1 MTEISERARQLGTE
15 NAFAVLSNIETLRKQ
30 GRDIISFCIGQPDF
44 PTPEHAC
51 NAAITAMHEGNTGYT
66 ESAGIAGL
74 RKAVAAHVS
83 RSRHINVE
91 EDEVVC
97 GAGAKPFIEYTIQAV
112 TDYGQGHEVIYPV
125 PGFPVYENQV
135 SHQGAVAVPLSVPAR
150 PDEKRELDELESRIN
165 DNTRLLIINSPH
177 NPSGRVYSRRFL
189 EAIAEMIRNRESI
202 WVLSDEPYSAFVY
215 DDDFASIASVRGMQE
230 RTVIVDSVSKTYSMT
245 GWRVGYA
252 VNSLLA
258 DVFSRMVTNTSSC
271 SAHPNQYAAIA
282 ALSGPQESVDEMR
295 RVFKARRDH
304 IVSSLNKLEGVE
316 CLVPAGAFYAW
327 PDVTG
332 LCKTLNIPGSAALA
346 RRLLQEAGVA
356 VLADAHFC
364 KPGDAGRQHLRFSYA
379 CSMEDIDRGIERI
392 GRFISDAKQKR

>member
-1 MTEISERARQLGTE
+1 MTEISERARLLGTE
-15 NAFAVLSNIETLRKQ
+15 NAFSVLSEIEMLRKQ

-51 NAAITAMHEGNTGYT
+51 NAAIKAMREGNTGYT
-66 ESAGIAGL
+66 ESAGIARL
-74 RKAVAAHVS
+74 RKAVANYISCS
-83 RSRHINVE
+83 RNIDVQP
-91 EDEVVC
+91 DEVVC

-112 TDYGQGHEVIYPV
+112 TEYGRGHEVIYPV

-135 SHQGAVAVPLSVPAR
+135 THQGAVAVPLPVPAR

-189 EAIAEMIRNRESI
+189 EAVAEVIRTREEI

-215 DDDFASIASVRGMQE
+215 DDDFASIASASGMQE

-245 GWRVGYA
+245 GWRVGFA
-252 VNSLLA
+252 VNRQLA

-271 SAHPNQYAAIA
+271 AAHPNQYAAIA
-282 ALSGPQESVDEMR
+282 ALSGPQDGVDEMR
-295 RVFKARRDH
+295 SVFRERRDH
-304 IVSSLNKLEGVE
+304 IVSSLNDLEGVE

-332 LCKTLNIPGSAALA
+332 LCETLNIPGSAALA
-346 RRLLQEAGVA
+346 HRLLQEVGVA
-356 VLADAHFC
+356 VLADSHFC
-364 KPGDAGRQHLRFSYA
+364 KSNDDGPRHLRFSYA
-379 CSMEDIDRGIERI
+379 CSMEDIDRGMERI
-392 GRFISDAKQKR
+392 SRFISEAKQKR